1 MHIIEGNA
9 AVQATEYFDCNW
21 QKCDKKNVEDMAAE
35 DFDQD
40 LKCLKRYLVKNRETL
55 EPLLFETGS
64 DESDATD
71 VTDSSDEAEEEEEKE
86 KMKEEK
92 DNDTTDNT
100 DNDTADNSVNGDDE

>member
-1 MHIIEGNA
+1 MRILKVYT
-9 AVQATEYFDCNW
+9 AVQDMEYFDSHW
-21 QKCDKKNVEDMAAE
+21 QKCDKKNAEDKDAK

-40 LKCLKRYLVKNRETL
+40 IHCLRRYLVENRETL

-64 DESDATD
+64 DESDVTD

-100 DNDTADNSVNGDDE
+100 DNDTADNSVNGDDD